1 MPREWIDRGTLLRE
15 YWKKQK
21 SKQMTEHD
29 YDEGYRAGMQKMRDV
44 AQARIDKLEAE
55 LSDVEKLLL
64 QLKEITS
71 EALKGTNK

>member
-1 MPREWIDRGTLLRE
+1 
-15 YWKKQK
+15 
-21 SKQMTEHD
+21 MTEHD